1 MVLKNMKEKKFV
13 REKNEDKWEKGESL
27 ISKQILTCLLFYTF
41 CFSLSFKYLSIIS
54 LFLQKNSICFIYF
67 FIRSSSSYYQE
78 QRANMET
85 LNILIICAS
94 VFWIIVFFLC
104 LGPFLLSISKVAM
117 QWKEYMGKLQN
128 QTQSAEYLQHL
139 KHQRKY
145 SAPPQIIIRPP
156 SWVRNMEYW
165 PSHMSI
171 KKMFYVI
178 NFMNRTNK
186 QIWYNEHL

>member
-1 MVLKNMKEKKFV
+1 MRKRRIVDIQTNPYMFAFLYFLLLSKFQVYPSSRFFYKN
-13 REKNEDKWEKGESL
+13 
-27 ISKQILTCLLFYTF
+27 
-41 CFSLSFKYLSIIS
+41 
-54 LFLQKNSICFIYF
+54 NSICFIYCG
-67 FIRSSSSYYQE
+67 IRSSSFYYQE

-128 QTQSAEYLQHL
+128 QTQSTEYLQRL

-156 SWVRNMEYW
+156 S
-165 PSHMSI
+165 
-171 KKMFYVI
+171 
-178 NFMNRTNK
+178 
-186 QIWYNEHL
+186 